1 MFENAFN
8 LKFNLHKAYTDIGI
22 KDDDAVRLGYIY
34 EIPQDEIGGVMEG
47 FAAENRKNAAAV
59 LAGYPEIRINK
70 EKHVKIAYIGDS
82 ITSDRISHQRIM
94 QTMLAPYPNIEI
106 ADFSISGWKVS
117 DVYTAYY
124 PGIANFA
131 PDIAVVMIG
140 TNDMRITNDE
150 FRLHHTSLPEYER
163 DLDYVVKKLT
173 GDNCRVIICTLPP
186 FCMEKMTI
194 ALPDWKILYT
204 GKDRE
209 RYDAV
214 IINIAEKYDC
224 ILADMREKYA
234 VYDPAEIT
242 IEDGL
247 HLNGAGQTMLAGEVL
262 QKLFPL
268 LEK

>member
-22 KDDDAVRLGYIY
+22 KDDDAARLGHIY
-34 EIPQDEIGGVMEG
+34 DIPQNEIGGVLEG
-47 FAAENRKNAAAV
+47 FAAENKKNADAI
-59 LAGYPEIRINK
+59 LAEVPKIDIDPEK
-70 EKHVKIAYIGDS
+70 KAKIAYIGDS

-94 QTMLAPYPNIEI
+94 QTILAPYKNIEI
-106 ADFSISGWKVS
+106 RDFSISGWKVS

-131 PDIAVVMIG
+131 PDIAVIMIG

-150 FRLHHTSLPEYER
+150 FRYNHTSLGEYER
-163 DLDYVVKKLT
+163 DLSYVVKKLT
-173 GDNCRVIICTLPP
+173 GDGCRVIICTLPP
-186 FCMEKMTI
+186 FCMEKMTP

-204 GKDRE
+204 QEDRE
-209 RYDAV
+209 SYDAV
-214 IINIAEKYDC
+214 ILNTAEKCDC
-224 ILADMREKYA
+224 ILVDMRMQYA
-234 VYDPAEIT
+234 SFEPAQIT

-247 HLNGAGQTMLAGEVL
+247 HLNGAGQTMLAGEVFK
-262 QKLFPL
+262 KLLPL

>member
-22 KDDDAVRLGYIY
+22 KDDDAARLGTIY
-34 EIPQDEIGGVMEG
+34 DIPQNEIGGVLEG
-47 FAAENRKNAAAV
+47 FTAENKKNAAAV
-59 LAGYPEIRINK
+59 LAEYPEIKIDSGKRL
-70 EKHVKIAYIGDS
+70 KIAYIGDS

-94 QTMLAPYPNIEI
+94 QTILDPYISIEI
-106 ADFSISGWKVS
+106 RDFSISGWKVS

-124 PGIANFA
+124 PGIANYA
-131 PDIAVVMIG
+131 ADIAVIMIG

-150 FRLHHTSLPEYER
+150 FRYNHTSLGEFER
-163 DLDYVVKKLT
+163 DLTYVVRKLT
-173 GDNCRVIICTLPP
+173 DADCRVILCTLPP
-186 FCMEKMTI
+186 FCMEKMTP

-204 GKDRE
+204 QEDRE

-214 IINIAEKYDC
+214 ILDTAEKC
-224 ILADMREKYA
+224 GCLLVDMRERYA
-234 VYDPAEIT
+234 SYDPAEIT

-247 HLNGAGQTMLAGEVL
+247 HLNGAGQTMLAGEVFK
-262 QKLFPL
+262 KLLPL